1 MVVWMLLHWLLIQVH
16 TYVCL
21 MASPSEKEPR
31 LREEDVPFT
40 ARVGGRSLST
50 PNVLSFGFPTSS
62 DDMTLTSLSMDNS
75 VQSCSPVGIH
85 H

>member
-1 MVVWMLLHWLLIQVH
+1 MVVWMLQHRLLIQLH

-21 MASPSEKEPR
+21 MASPSEEEPR
-31 LREEDVPFT
+31 LREENVPFT
-40 ARVGGRSLST
+40 AWVGGRSLST
-50 PNVLSFGFPTSS
+50 PNALSFGSPTSS
-62 DDMTLTSLSMDNS
+62 DDMTLTSPSMDNS